1 MMSSEKIKTK
11 NVATDMKIRIA
22 SSGYIPALRE
32 LFAQGL
38 LEKDAPLNDT
48 GADLDHL
55 VAGYFD
61 CEDSCFWVA
70 AIGEIVVGMIG
81 VQRLDKNSAE
91 MRRLRVH
98 HGFRRQ
104 GIGTRLMEHAISF
117 CRKKDFLKVVLDVR
131 TERVSAISLFDNFG
145 FINCRER
152 ELGGRKIIDFY
163 LDLYTEN

>member
-1 MMSSEKIKTK
+1 MMMSGKTTTRDT
-11 NVATDMKIRIA
+11 AEDIQIRIA
-22 SSGYIPALRE
+22 SSDDIPALRD
-32 LFAQGL
+32 LFNQGL
-38 LEKDAPLNDT
+38 LEKNTPENDT

-61 CEDSCFWVA
+61 CSDSCFWVA
-70 AIGEIVVGMIG
+70 EIGEIVAGMIG

-98 HGFRRQ
+98 QDYRRR
-104 GIGTRLMEHAISF
+104 GIGTCLMEHAISF

-163 LDLYTEN
+163 LDLYTET

>member
-1 MMSSEKIKTK
+1 MSSEKAKTK
-11 NVATDMKIRIA
+11 GIVKEMQIRVA
-22 SSGYIPALRE
+22 SSDDIPVLRE
-32 LFAQGL
+32 LFDQGR
-38 LEKDAPLNDT
+38 LEGSTPENDT

-55 VAGYFD
+55 IAGYFE

-70 AIGEIVVGMIG
+70 EISDIVVGMIG
-81 VQRLDKNSAE
+81 VQRLDRNSAE

-98 HGFRRQ
+98 QEFRRQ
-104 GIGTRLMEHAISF
+104 GIGTHLMEHAISF

-145 FINCRER
+145 FLNCRER

-163 LDLYTEN
+163 LDLYTET